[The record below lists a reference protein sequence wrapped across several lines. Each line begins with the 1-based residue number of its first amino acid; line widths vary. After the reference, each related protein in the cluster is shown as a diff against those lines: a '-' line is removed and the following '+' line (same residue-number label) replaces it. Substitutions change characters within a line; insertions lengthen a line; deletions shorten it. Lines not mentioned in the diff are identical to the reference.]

1 MSERPAPYGNSA
13 RARLTRQGQIT
24 VPKAIR
30 EALGANAG
38 DELVFERRGEDVLLR
53 HVPRGSLSSWAG
65 AASATAP
72 HWSGSDD
79 ELERIVSEEVAA
91 AQSVNRAQ
99 GPTQRRARPR
109 PTDG

>member
-1 MSERPAPYGNSA
+1 MSERATRYGGDA

-30 EALGANAG
+30 EALGASAG
-38 DELVFERRGEDVLLR
+38 DELLFERRGEDVLVR

-72 HWSGSDD
+72 HWSGSED

-91 AQSVNRAQ
+91 AEAHPQTGQ
-99 GPTQRRARPR
+99 KPRRRTRPR
-109 PTDG
+109 GADG